1 MTEDSPAR
9 GLFGL
14 FQRGLA
20 KSRESWLNPMTR
32 ILVGHRRLDTSLIE
46 DLEELLIGAD
56 LGFPLTMK
64 LIGRIEE
71 AQKTGVLHEPS
82 EVRDFLRQVLHEVL
96 ISSQSRNTE
105 ATVERD
111 AGTRVVLVVGVNGTG
126 KTTSI
131 GKLAHYYQS
140 DGRKVLLAAGDTFR
154 AAAVEQLDVWRKRAG
169 VEIVRGAEGADAS
182 AVIFDAAEAAIARN
196 VDVLIADTAGRLHTR
211 QNLMDELKKVVR
223 TFGRVIEGA
232 PHEVLLVLDATAG
245 QNSIPQA
252 KRFLEE
258 VGVTGLILTKLD
270 GTSKGGVVISIVDEL
285 GLPVRYA
292 GFGEEI
298 NDFQPFDAEVYLQA
312 LFEE

>member
-1 MTEDSPAR
+1 MTEDSPKR

-14 FQRGLA
+14 FRRGLA
-20 KSRESWLNPMTR
+20 KSRENLLAPMAR
-32 ILVGHRRLDTSLIE
+32 ILVGNRRLDASLLE
-46 DLEELLIGAD
+46 DLEELLIGVD

-64 LIGRIEE
+64 MIGRIED
-71 AQKTGVLHEPS
+71 AQKARVLNEPS
-82 EVRDFLRQVLHEVL
+82 EVRDFLRQALQEVL
-96 ISSQSRNTE
+96 ISSQSRNE
-105 ATVERD
+105 EVIVERGS
-111 AGTRVVLVVGVNGTG
+111 GTQVVLVVGVNGTG

-140 DGRKVLLAAGDTFR
+140 NGRKVLLAAGDTFR

-169 VEIVRGAEGADAS
+169 VEIVRGTEGADAS

-196 VDVLIADTAGRLHTR
+196 VDFLIADTAGRLHTR

-223 TFGRVIEGA
+223 TLGRVIEGA

-252 KRFLEE
+252 KKFLEE
-258 VGVTGLILTKLD
+258 IGVTGLILTKLD

-285 GLPVRYA
+285 GIPVRYA

-298 NDFQPFDAEVYLQA
+298 SDFQPFDAEVYIQA